1 MGGGLL
7 TAIEAN
13 LSPVLVSSSENEI
26 LVVQVKV
33 GHLNVRI
40 INCYGPQE
48 DNPTNN
54 IHDFWLNVEKEII
67 DAKNENCCVLI
78 QCDANAKLGNANIEN
93 DPNKMSNNG
102 QILLDI
108 LSRNNLFVL
117 NSDVMCKGTITRH
130 RKTQKSDEKSVLDY
144 IIVCD
149 ILKSY

>member
-1 MGGGLL
+1 M
-7 TAIEAN
+7 EYSQV
-13 LSPVLVSSSENEI
+13 SPVLVSSPKNEI

-48 DNPTNN
+48 DDPTNN

-78 QCDANAKLGNANIEN
+78 QCDANAKLGNVNIKN
-93 DPNKMSNNG
+93 NPNEMSNNG

-108 LSRNNLFVL
+108 LSRHNLMVL

-130 RKTQKSDEKSVLDY
+130 KNSEV
-144 IIVCD
+144 
-149 ILKSY
+149 